1 MQAEV
6 VYDLNNFAAK
16 TAVEHDNELRTRSL
30 RLIKNRR
37 QEKTVAPVKII
48 LGAAVVIAICIA
60 MIYSQVVLTELTSE
74 VGFYE
79 KQIADLDTEY
89 VRLQGELE
97 ASTSIKTLEEAA
109 EKELGLAKIDSS
121 QVEYVNLTGDDS
133 ISVART
139 GGKYLIKENW
149 DKFVEFISEYLPF

>member
-6 VYDLNNFAAK
+6 VYDLSNFAAK

-37 QEKTVAPVKII
+37 QEKTVAPAKII
-48 LGAAVVIAICIA
+48 LGAAAVIAICVV
-60 MIYSQVVLTELTSE
+60 MIYSQVVLTELTNE

-79 KQIADLDTEY
+79 RQIADLNTEY

-109 EKELGLAKIDSS
+109 ENELGLTKIDSS
-121 QVEYVNLTGDDS
+121 QVEYVNLTGTDE

-139 GGKYLIKENW
+139 GGKYLIKQYW
-149 DKFVEFISEYLPF
+149 DNFVATISEYLPF